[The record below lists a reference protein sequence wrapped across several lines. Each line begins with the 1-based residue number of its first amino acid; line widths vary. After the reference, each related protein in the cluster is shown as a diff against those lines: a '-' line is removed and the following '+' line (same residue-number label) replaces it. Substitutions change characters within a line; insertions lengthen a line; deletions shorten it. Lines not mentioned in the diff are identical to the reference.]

1 MLYGAD
7 YNPDQWPEEVWDDD
21 VRLMQEAGVNIVSL
35 GIFAW
40 SRIQPAEDVWD
51 FGWLDTVIGKL
62 HAGGIAVNLATAT
75 ASPPPW
81 VSARYPETLPAD
93 EAGASYW
100 PGSRQHFAPSS
111 PTYRRLAGELVRRLA
126 ERYARHP
133 AVVMWHVGNEFGCH
147 LPMDFSDAA
156 RDAYRVWLRDKYAT
170 IDALN
175 DAWGTSFWSQRY
187 GAFDEIF
194 PPRLAPYSHNPSSML
209 DYRRFTSDMLL
220 ECYLMERSILHEAG
234 ATQPITTNF
243 MGPFKPADY
252 RRWAP
257 YMDVIAD
264 DCYPDPANPNRVRD
278 AAFQR
283 DLVRSLKPG
292 VPWLLW
298 EQATDAVNW
307 RPSNPGK
314 RPGALMAETAQ
325 SIARGA
331 DGIMFFQ
338 WRQSRAGSEKFHS
351 AMLPHAGTETR
362 VWNAVTELG
371 ARLAALPD
379 LPAPGRDAQVALVF
393 DWESWWAVEER
404 DHPTEVDYLA
414 LVLEWYG
421 ALHARGIQVDIVAPE
436 EVDRGYDLVVAP
448 VLYLLREEGAVVLE
462 RFVAA
467 GGTLLTGPF
476 TDIVDAHDQFRE
488 GGFLT
493 QLSTVLGLRYE
504 DFGALGGASTGG
516 TGVGSLLPP
525 SAPTTRAA
533 TAGGTVAFRLGD
545 AAYAGRLV
553 AERVHAA
560 GADVVAAFDDGLMAG
575 SPALTRHRHGAGEAW
590 YVATQPRADG
600 LDAIVA
606 AVAEASGVHPVVANL
621 PAGVEAAR
629 RGDLVTLINHGD
641 ETVEVT
647 FAGTDAETGAVVS
660 HVVLD
665 PQSAVFLLAPAP
677 SVEGALRGMG
687 ARGTLLESVYPAS
700 DRRGRA
706 KGSEKKAGP

>member
-7 YNPDQWPEEVWDDD
+7 YNPDQWPEEVWDED
-21 VRLMQEAGVNIVSL
+21 VRLMKEAGVNIVSL

-51 FGWLDTVIGKL
+51 FAWLDTVIEKL

-81 VSARYPETLPAD
+81 VSATYPETLPAD
-93 EAGASYW
+93 ESGASYW

-126 ERYARHP
+126 ERYAHHP

-147 LPMDFSDAA
+147 LWMDFSDAA
-156 RDAYRVWLRDKYAT
+156 RDAYRVWLRNRYAT

-187 GAFDEIF
+187 GAFDEVF

-209 DYRRFTSDMLL
+209 DWRRFTSDMLL
-220 ECYLMERSILHEAG
+220 ECYLMEREILLEAG

-252 RRWAP
+252 RKWAP
-257 YMDVIAD
+257 HMDVIAD

-283 DLVRSLKPG
+283 DLIRSLKPG
-292 VPWLLW
+292 TPWLLW

-307 RPSNPGK
+307 RPANPGK

-325 SIARGA
+325 SVARGA

-351 AMLPHAGTETR
+351 AMLPHAGTQTR
-362 VWNAVTELG
+362 TWGAVTELG
-371 ARLAALPD
+371 ARLAALPP
-379 LPAPGRDAQVALVF
+379 LPAPGRDAHVGLVF
-393 DWESWWAVEER
+393 DWENWWAVEER
-404 DHPTEVDYLA
+404 DHPTEIDYLA

-421 ALHARGIQVDIVAPE
+421 AFHERGIQVDVITPE
-436 EVDRGYDLVVAP
+436 EARLGYDLVVAP
-448 VLYLLREEGAVVLE
+448 ALYLLRDEGAAALTG
-462 RFVAA
+462 FVQG

-476 TDIVDAHDQFRE
+476 TDIVDGDDQFRD

-493 QLSTVLGLRYE
+493 QLADALGLRFE
-504 DFGALGGASTGG
+504 DFGALAGTSSGGS
-516 TGVGSLLPP
+516 GVGALNDE
-525 SAPTTRAA
+525 AVQAARAA
-533 TAGGTVAFRLGD
+533 AAAGTVEFAFDGAVHR
-545 AAYAGRLV
+545 GRLV
-553 AERVHAA
+553 AESVHATTA
-560 GADVVAAFDDGLMAG
+560 HAVATFRTGPNAG
-575 SPALTRHRHGAGEAW
+575 SPALTRHAFGAGEAW
-590 YVATQPRADG
+590 YTATQPVGAG
-600 LDAIVA
+600 LGAVVDAVVA
-606 AVAEASGVHPVVANL
+606 ASGVRPVVEGL

-641 ETVEVT
+641 ARVEIEIDGV
-647 FAGTDAETGAVVS
+647 DAETGVDTGLVALEPQAVAF
-660 HVVLD
+660 VLS
-665 PQSAVFLLAPAP
+665 PARPAQPAASAAAPHT
-677 SVEGALRGMG
+677 V
-687 ARGTLLESVYPAS
+687 TLP
-700 DRRGRA
+700 
-706 KGSEKKAGP
+706 

>member
-7 YNPDQWPEEVWDDD
+7 YNPDQWPEDVWDED
-21 VRLMQEAGVNIVSL
+21 VRLMREAGVNIVSL

-40 SRIQPAEDVWD
+40 SRLQPAEGEWD
-51 FGWLDTVIGKL
+51 FDWLDTVIAKL
-62 HAGGIAVNLATAT
+62 HAGGIQVNLATAT

-81 VSARYPETLPAD
+81 VSAQYPETLPTD
-93 EAGASYW
+93 ESGASYW

-147 LPMDFSDAA
+147 LWMDYSDAA
-156 RDAYRVWLRDKYAT
+156 RDAYRAWLREGYGT

-175 DAWGTSFWSQRY
+175 AAWGTSFWSQRY
-187 GAFDEIF
+187 DHFDEIF

-209 DYRRFTSDMLL
+209 DFRRFTSDMLL
-220 ECYLMERSILHEAG
+220 ECYLMERGILIEAG

-252 RRWAP
+252 SRWAP
-257 YMDVIAD
+257 HMDVIAD
-264 DCYPDPANPNRVRD
+264 DCYPDPSNPNRVRD

-314 RPGALMAETAQ
+314 KPGVLVAETAQ

-351 AMLPHAGTETR
+351 AMLPHAGTQTQTWR
-362 VWNAVTELG
+362 AVTDLG
-371 ARLAALPD
+371 ARLGALPE
-379 LPAPGRDAQVALVF
+379 LPPPGRDARTALIF
-393 DWESWWAVEER
+393 DWENWWAVEER
-404 DHPTEVDYLA
+404 DHPTQVDYLA

-436 EVDRGYDLVVAP
+436 RVDAGYDLVIAP
-448 VLYLLREEGAVVLE
+448 ALYLLRDEGAEAL
-462 RFVAA
+462 RSFVED
-467 GGTLLTGPF
+467 GGTLLAGPF
-476 TDIVDAHDQFRE
+476 TDIVDQHDQFRA

-493 QLSTVLGLRYE
+493 QLGPLLGVRFE
-504 DFGALGGASTGG
+504 DFGALPGASTGG
-516 TGVGSLLPP
+516 MGVG
-525 SAPTTRAA
+525 AGVGAQIA
-533 TAGGTVAFRLGD
+533 NAAGGSVVSVRFGD
-545 AAYAGRLV
+545 RSFGGRLV
-553 AERVHAA
+553 AESVHAEA
-560 GADVVAAFDDGLMAG
+560 AEVVATFGDGLAAG
-575 SPALTRHRHGAGEAW
+575 GPALTRNPHGLGEAW
-590 YVATQPRADG
+590 YVATMPDTEG
-600 LDAIVA
+600 LDAVVS
-606 AVAEASGVHPVVANL
+606 AVLAASGVRPVVENL

-629 RGDLVTLINHGD
+629 RGDLVTVVNHGD
-641 ETVEVT
+641 ESAEI
-647 FAGTDAETGAVVS
+647 AIEGTDAETGAPLGVRV
-660 HVVLD
+660 
-665 PQSAVFLLAPAP
+665 LAPQG
-677 SVEGALRGMG
+677 VLFALSRLD
-687 ARGTLLESVYPAS
+687 AEPHALPRESALS
-700 DRRGRA
+700 
-706 KGSEKKAGP
+706 S

>member
-21 VRLMQEAGVNIVSL
+21 VRLMREAGVNIVSL

-40 SRIQPAEDVWD
+40 SRIQPSEDVWD
-51 FGWLDTVIGKL
+51 FAWLDTVIDKL

-81 VSARYPETLPAD
+81 VSATYPDTLPAD
-93 EAGASYW
+93 ESGASYW

-126 ERYARHP
+126 ERYAHHP

-147 LPMDFSDAA
+147 LWMDFSDAA
-156 RDAYRVWLRDKYAT
+156 RDAYRGWLENRYAT
-170 IDALN
+170 VEALN

-209 DYRRFTSDMLL
+209 DWRRFTSDMLL
-220 ECYLMERSILHEAG
+220 ECYLMEREILLEAG

-257 YMDVIAD
+257 FMDVIAD

-307 RPSNPGK
+307 RPANPGK
-314 RPGALMAETAQ
+314 RPGALVAETAQ

-362 VWNAVTELG
+362 TWDAVTELG
-371 ARLAALPD
+371 ARLAALPE

-393 DWESWWAVEER
+393 DWENWWAVEER

-421 ALHARGIQVDIVAPE
+421 AFHARNIQVDVVGPE
-436 EVDRGYDLVVAP
+436 EVDHGYDLVVAP
-448 VLYLLREEGAVVLE
+448 ALYLLRDEGASALA
-462 RFVAA
+462 RFVDD

-476 TDIVDAHDQFRE
+476 TDIVDRHDQFRS

-493 QLSTVLGLRYE
+493 QLGPVLGLRYE
-504 DFGALGGASTGG
+504 DFGALAGESAGAA
-516 TGVGSLLPP
+516 GVGAL
-525 SAPTTRAA
+525 SADAVQAA
-533 TAGGTVAFRLGD
+533 RDAAARGTVTFDLDGAEQS
-545 AAYAGRLV
+545 GRLV
-553 AERVHAA
+553 AEAVHATGA
-560 GADVVAAFDDGLMAG
+560 GVVASFTSGPQAG
-575 SPALTRHRHGAGEAW
+575 SPALTRHRFGSGEAW
-590 YVATQPRADG
+590 YAATQPSPDA
-600 LDAIVA
+600 LDAVVA
-606 AVAEASGVHPVVANL
+606 AVVAASGVRPVVADL

-629 RGDLVTLINHGD
+629 RGELVTLINHGD
-641 ETVEVT
+641 ARVEI
-647 FAGTDAETGAVVS
+647 AIDGTDAETGVAVDR
-660 HVVLD
+660 VVLD
-665 PQSAVFLLAPAP
+665 PQGVAFVTAPVAAGAAAPA
-677 SVEGALRGMG
+677 
-687 ARGTLLESVYPAS
+687 
-700 DRRGRA
+700 
-706 KGSEKKAGP
+706 AGVAVAHS

>member
-7 YNPDQWPEEVWDDD
+7 YNPDQWPEEVWDED

-40 SRIQPAEDVWD
+40 SRIQPAEGVWD
-51 FGWLDTVIGKL
+51 FAWLDTVIEKL

-81 VSARYPETLPAD
+81 VSRNHPETLPAN
-93 EAGASYW
+93 ESGASYW

-126 ERYARHP
+126 ERYVHHP

-147 LPMDFSDAA
+147 LWMDFSDAA
-156 RDAYRVWLRDKYAT
+156 RDAYRDWLHKRYAT
-170 IDALN
+170 VDALN

-187 GAFDEIF
+187 GSFDEIF

-209 DYRRFTSDMLL
+209 DWRRFTSDMLL
-220 ECYLMERSILHEAG
+220 ECYLMERQILRKAG

-252 RRWAP
+252 RKWAP
-257 YMDVIAD
+257 HMDVIAD

-307 RPSNPGK
+307 RPANPGK
-314 RPGALMAETAQ
+314 RPGALAAESAQ

-362 VWNAVTELG
+362 TWDAVTELG
-371 ARLAALPD
+371 ARLAALPK

-393 DWESWWAVEER
+393 DWENWWAVEER
-404 DHPTEVDYLA
+404 DHPTEIDYLA
-414 LVLEWYG
+414 VVLEWYG
-421 ALHARGIQVDIVAPE
+421 AFHARNIQVDIVGPE
-436 EVDRGYDLVVAP
+436 EVDHGYALVVAP
-448 VLYLLREEGAVVLE
+448 ALYLLRDEGASALA
-462 RFVAA
+462 RFVDD

-476 TDIVDAHDQFRE
+476 TDIVDAHDHFRD

-493 QLSTVLGLRYE
+493 QLGPVLGLRFE
-504 DFGALGGASTGG
+504 DFGALAGQSSGGA
-516 TGVGSLLPP
+516 GVGAL
-525 SAPTTRAA
+525 SADAVQAA
-533 TAGGTVAFRLGD
+533 RD
-545 AAYAGRLV
+545 AAGRGAVTFDFGGVERSGRLV
-553 AERVHAA
+553 AEAVHAT
-560 GADVVAAFDDGLMAG
+560 GATAVATFSSGLQSG
-575 SPALTRHRHGAGEAW
+575 SPALTRHRFGSGEAW
-590 YVATQPRADG
+590 YTATQPSADAI
-600 LDAIVA
+600 DAIVG
-606 AVAEASGVHPVVANL
+606 AVVEASGVRPVVADL

-629 RGDLVTLINHGD
+629 RGDLITLINHGD
-641 ETVEVT
+641 ARVEIT
-647 FAGTDAETGAVVS
+647 IDGTDAETGVAVEC
-660 HVVLD
+660 VVLD
-665 PQSAVFLLAPAP
+665 GQGVAFVSAPVDTA
-677 SVEGALRGMG
+677 GA
-687 ARGTLLESVYPAS
+687 AAHSAHAAVAVAES
-700 DRRGRA
+700 
-706 KGSEKKAGP
+706 

>member
-40 SRIQPAEDVWD
+40 SRIQPAEHVWD
-51 FGWLDTVIGKL
+51 FTWLDTVIDKL
-62 HAGGIAVNLATAT
+62 HAGGISVNLATAT

-81 VSARYPETLPAD
+81 VSATYPETLPVD
-93 EAGASYW
+93 ESGASYW

-126 ERYARHP
+126 ERYAQHP

-147 LPMDFSDAA
+147 LWMDFSDAA
-156 RDAYRVWLRDKYAT
+156 RDAYRVWLAKRYGT

-175 DAWGTSFWSQRY
+175 AAWGTSFWSQTY
-187 GAFDEIF
+187 GAFHEIF

-209 DYRRFTSDMLL
+209 DWRRFTSDMLL
-220 ECYLMERSILHEAG
+220 ECYLAERKILLDAG

-257 YMDVIAD
+257 HMDVIAD
-264 DCYPDPANPNRVRD
+264 DCYPDPANPHRIRD

-283 DLVRSLKPG
+283 DLIRSLKPG
-292 VPWLLW
+292 VPWMLW

-307 RPSNPGK
+307 RPGNPGK

-351 AMLPHAGTETR
+351 AMLPHAGRQTR
-362 VWNAVTELG
+362 TWDAVTELG
-371 ARLAALPD
+371 ARLAALGD

-393 DWESWWAVEER
+393 DWENWWAVEER
-404 DHPTEVDYLA
+404 DHPTEIDYLA
-414 LVLEWYG
+414 LTLEWYG
-421 ALHARGIQVDIVAPE
+421 AFHERGIQVDIIAPE
-436 EVDRGYDLVVAP
+436 EAGAGYDLVVAP
-448 VLYLLREEGAVVLE
+448 VMYLLREEGASAIA
-462 RFVAA
+462 RFVED
-467 GGTLLTGPF
+467 GGTLVTGPF
-476 TDIVDAHDQFRE
+476 SDIVDENDQFRS

-493 QLSTVLGLRYE
+493 LLGDVVGLRYE
-504 DFGALGGASTGG
+504 DFGALAGESSGGS
-516 TGVGSLLPP
+516 GVGALSIE
-525 SAPTTRAA
+525 AA
-533 TAGGTVAFRLGD
+533 HAAREAASRGTVSFSFNGVSC
-545 AAYAGRLV
+545 AGRLV
-553 AERVHAA
+553 AESVHAA
-560 GADVVAAFDDGLMAG
+560 GATVLGTFQTGLHAG
-575 SPALTRHRHGAGEAW
+575 SPALTSHRFGAGEAW
-590 YVATQPRADG
+590 YVATHPSGDA
-600 LDAIVA
+600 LDAIVD
-606 AVAEASGVHPVVANL
+606 AVVSASGVRPVVAEV
-621 PAGVEAAR
+621 PAGVEVAR

-641 ETVEVT
+641 DPVEV
-647 FAGTDAETGAVVS
+647 AIDGTDAETGAAVERVS
-660 HVVLD
+660 LEPQGVAFVLS
-665 PQSAVFLLAPAP
+665 PVATAAARPAP
-677 SVEGALRGMG
+677 LVDAT
-687 ARGTLLESVYPAS
+687 AF
-700 DRRGRA
+700 
-706 KGSEKKAGP
+706 

>member
-21 VRLMQEAGVNIVSL
+21 VRLMREAGVNIVSL

-40 SRIQPAEDVWD
+40 SRIQPAEGVWD
-51 FGWLDTVIGKL
+51 FAWLDTVIDKL
-62 HAGGIAVNLATAT
+62 HVGGIAVNLATAT

-81 VSARYPETLPAD
+81 VSRTYPETLPAN
-93 EAGASYW
+93 ESGASYW

-111 PTYRRLAGELVRRLA
+111 PVYRRLAGELVRRLA
-126 ERYARHP
+126 ERYAHHP

-147 LPMDFSDAA
+147 LWMDYSDAA
-156 RDAYRVWLRDKYAT
+156 RDAYRDWLQKRYAT
-170 IDALN
+170 VDALN

-187 GAFDEIF
+187 GSFDEIF

-209 DYRRFTSDMLL
+209 DWRRFTSDMLL
-220 ECYLMERSILHEAG
+220 ECYLMEREILLEAG

-252 RRWAP
+252 RKWAP
-257 YMDVIAD
+257 HMDVIAD

-307 RPSNPGK
+307 RPANPGK
-314 RPGALMAETAQ
+314 RPGALVAETAQ
-325 SIARGA
+325 SVARGA

-351 AMLPHAGTETR
+351 AMLPHAGTDTR
-362 VWNAVTELG
+362 TWDAVTELG
-371 ARLAALPD
+371 ARLTALPE

-393 DWESWWAVEER
+393 DWENWWAVEER
-404 DHPTEVDYLA
+404 DHPTEIDYLA

-421 ALHARGIQVDIVAPE
+421 AFHGRNIQVDIVGPE
-436 EVDRGYDLVVAP
+436 EVDHGYALVVAP
-448 VLYLLREEGAVVLE
+448 ALYLLRDEGASALA
-462 RFVAA
+462 RFVDD

-476 TDIVDAHDQFRE
+476 TDIVDAHDHFRD

-493 QLSTVLGLRYE
+493 QLGPVLGLRFE
-504 DFGALGGASTGG
+504 DFGALAGQSSGGA
-516 TGVGSLLPP
+516 GVGAL
-525 SAPTTRAA
+525 SADAVQAA
-533 TAGGTVAFRLGD
+533 RDAAGRGAVAFDFDGAELS
-545 AAYAGRLV
+545 GRLV
-553 AERVHAA
+553 AEAVHAT
-560 GADVVAAFDDGLMAG
+560 GATAVARFSSGLQSG
-575 SPALTRHRHGAGEAW
+575 SPALTRHRFGSGEAW
-590 YVATQPRADG
+590 YTATQPGADAI
-600 LDAIVA
+600 DAIVA
-606 AVAEASGVHPVVANL
+606 AVVEASGVRPVVADL

-629 RGDLVTLINHGD
+629 RGELVTLINHGD
-641 ETVEVT
+641 ARVEIT
-647 FAGTDAETGAVVS
+647 IDGTDAETGVAVER
-660 HVVLD
+660 VVLD
-665 PQSAVFLLAPAP
+665 SQGVAFVSAPVDTA
-677 SVEGALRGMG
+677 
-687 ARGTLLESVYPAS
+687 GTAAHS
-700 DRRGRA
+700 GRA
-706 KGSEKKAGP
+706 AVADS

>member
-7 YNPDQWPEEVWDDD
+7 YNPDQWPEEVWDED
-21 VRLMQEAGVNIVSL
+21 VRLMREAGVNIVSL

-51 FGWLDTVIGKL
+51 FDWLDTVIGKL
-62 HAGGIAVNLATAT
+62 HAGGISVNLATAT

-81 VSARYPETLPAD
+81 VSKNHPETLPAD
-93 EAGASYW
+93 ESGASYW

-126 ERYARHP
+126 ERYAHHP

-147 LPMDFSDAA
+147 LWMDFSDAA
-156 RDAYRVWLRDKYAT
+156 RDAYRAWLEKKHT
-170 IDALN
+170 TVDALN

-187 GAFDEIF
+187 GSFEEIF

-209 DYRRFTSDMLL
+209 DWRRFTSDMLL
-220 ECYLMERSILHEAG
+220 ECYLLEREILLAAG
-234 ATQPITTNF
+234 VTQPITTNF

-257 YMDVIAD
+257 HMDVIAD
-264 DCYPDPANPNRVRD
+264 DCYPDPSDPHRIRD

-307 RPSNPGK
+307 RPANPGK
-314 RPGALMAETAQ
+314 RPGALVAETAQ

-362 VWNAVTELG
+362 TWNAVTELG
-371 ARLAALPD
+371 ARLAALPE

-393 DWESWWAVEER
+393 DWENWWAVEER
-404 DHPTEVDYLA
+404 DHPTEIDYLA

-421 ALHARGIQVDIVAPE
+421 GFHSRGIQVDIVGPE
-436 EVDRGYDLVVAP
+436 EVDRAYDLVVAP
-448 VLYLLREEGAVVLE
+448 ALYLLRDDGAAAIT
-462 RFVAA
+462 RFVED

-476 TDIVDAHDQFRE
+476 SDIVDARDQFRD
-488 GGFLT
+488 GGFVT
-493 QLSTVLGLRYE
+493 QLGPVLGLRFE
-504 DFGALGGASTGG
+504 DFGALPGASAGG
-516 TGVGSLLPP
+516 SGIGAL
-525 SAPTTRAA
+525 
-533 TAGGTVAFRLGD
+533 TAGPSPAAPSGGGVTFTLGGQPRT
-545 AAYAGRLV
+545 GRLV
-553 AERVHAA
+553 AESVHPA
-560 GADVVAAFDDGLMAG
+560 GATVVASFDSGLRAG
-575 SPALTRHRHGAGEAW
+575 APALTRHRFGTGEAW
-590 YVATQPRADG
+590 YVATQPDADG
-600 LDAIVA
+600 VDAVVATVVA
-606 AVAEASGVHPVVANL
+606 ASGARPVVDGL
-621 PAGVEAAR
+621 PEGVEAAR
-629 RGDLVTLINHGD
+629 RGDLVTLINHG
-641 ETVEVT
+641 ETAVEVAVT
-647 FAGTDAETGAVVS
+647 GTDAESGLAVER
-660 HVVLD
+660 VVLD
-665 PQSAVFLLAPAP
+665 TQGVAFLFVPAVAAAEPEAPAAQDA
-677 SVEGALRGMG
+677 V
-687 ARGTLLESVYPAS
+687 TVV
-700 DRRGRA
+700 
-706 KGSEKKAGP
+706 

>member
-7 YNPDQWPEEVWDDD
+7 YNPDQWPEEVWDED

-40 SRIQPAEDVWD
+40 SRIQPAEGVWD
-51 FGWLDTVIGKL
+51 FGWLDTVIDKL
-62 HAGGIAVNLATAT
+62 HAGGIQVNLATAT

-81 VSARYPETLPAD
+81 VSATYPETLPVD
-93 EAGASYW
+93 ENGASYW

-126 ERYARHP
+126 ERYAQHP

-147 LPMDFSDAA
+147 LWMDFSDAA
-156 RDAYRVWLRDKYAT
+156 RDAYRDWLTQRYGT

-175 DAWGTSFWSQRY
+175 AAWGTSFWSQTY
-187 GAFDEIF
+187 GAFHEIF

-209 DYRRFTSDMLL
+209 DWHRFTSDMLL
-220 ECYLMERSILHEAG
+220 ECYLAERRILLDAG

-257 YMDVIAD
+257 HMDVIAD
-264 DCYPDPANPNRVRD
+264 DCYPDPANPHRIRD

-283 DLVRSLKPG
+283 DLIRSLKPG

-307 RPSNPGK
+307 RPGNPGK

-362 VWNAVTELG
+362 TWGAVTELG
-371 ARLAALPD
+371 ARLAALGD

-393 DWESWWAVEER
+393 DWENWWAVEER
-404 DHPTEVDYLA
+404 DHPTEIDYLA
-414 LVLEWYG
+414 LTLEWYG
-421 ALHARGIQVDIVAPE
+421 AFHDRGIQVDIIAPE
-436 EVDRGYDLVVAP
+436 DAGTGYDLVVAP
-448 VLYLLREEGAVVLE
+448 VLYLLRDEGAATIA
-462 RFVAA
+462 RFVED
-467 GGTLLTGPF
+467 GGTLITGPF
-476 TDIVDAHDQFRE
+476 TDIVDEHDQFRT

-493 QLSTVLGLRYE
+493 LLGDVVGLRYE
-504 DFGALGGASTGG
+504 DFGALAGESTGG
-516 TGVGSLLPP
+516 SGVGAL
-525 SAPTTRAA
+525 SA
-533 TAGGTVAFRLGD
+533 D
-545 AAYAGRLV
+545 AAQAARSAAARGTASFSFEGTSHTGRLV
-553 AERVHAA
+553 AESVHAA
-560 GADVVAAFDDGLMAG
+560 GATVLGAFTTGLQAG
-575 SPALTRHRHGAGEAW
+575 SPAVTRNRFGAGEAW
-590 YVATQPRADG
+590 YVATQPDH
-600 LDAIVA
+600 DAIAAIVEAVVA
-606 AVAEASGVHPVVANL
+606 ASGVRPVVGDL
-621 PAGVEAAR
+621 PDGVEAAR
-629 RGDLVTLINHGD
+629 RGELVTLINHGD
-641 ETVEVT
+641 DPVVV
-647 FAGTDAETGAVVS
+647 AVSGTDAESGA
-660 HVVLD
+660 
-665 PQSAVFLLAPAP
+665 AVAQ
-677 SVEGALRGMG
+677 V
-687 ARGTLLESVYPAS
+687 LLESQGVAFVLSPIEALPA
-700 DRRGRA
+700 G
-706 KGSEKKAGP
+706 AGTLAGTAHR

>member
-7 YNPDQWPEEVWDDD
+7 YNPDQWPEEVWDED

-51 FGWLDTVIGKL
+51 FAWLDTVIEKL

-81 VSARYPETLPAD
+81 VSARYPETLPTD
-93 EAGASYW
+93 ENGASYW

-111 PTYRRLAGELVRRLA
+111 PVYRRLAGELVRRIA

-156 RDAYRVWLRDKYAT
+156 RDAYRVWLRRKYDDDIA
-170 IDALN
+170 ALN

-187 GAFDEIF
+187 GSFEEVF

-220 ECYLMERSILHEAG
+220 ECYLLEREILLEAG

-257 YMDVIAD
+257 FMDVIAD
-264 DCYPDPANPNRVRD
+264 DCYPDPANPHRVRD

-283 DLVRSLKPG
+283 DLIRSLKPG

-314 RPGALMAETAQ
+314 RPGALMAESAQ

-351 AMLPHAGTETR
+351 AMLPHAGTGTR

-371 ARLAALPD
+371 ARLAALPE
-379 LPAPGRDAQVALVF
+379 LPAPGRDARVALVF

-404 DHPTEVDYLA
+404 DHPTRVDYLA
-414 LVLEWYG
+414 LSLEWYG
-421 ALHARGIQVDIVAPE
+421 ALHARGLLVDIVAPE
-436 EVDRGYDLVVAP
+436 DVDDGYDLVLAP
-448 VLYLLREEGAVVLE
+448 ALYLLRDAGAAALT

-476 TDIVDAHDQFRE
+476 SDIVDEHDQFRD

-493 QLSTVLGLRYE
+493 QLGPVLGLRFE
-504 DFGALGGASTGG
+504 DFGALAGATTGG
-516 TGVGSLLPP
+516 TGVGAQGAHIAD
-525 SAPTTRAA
+525 SAS
-533 TAGGTVAFRLGD
+533 AGAVAFTLEGSSFS
-545 AAYAGRLV
+545 GRLV
-553 AERVHAA
+553 AETVHPM
-560 GADVVAAFDDGLMAG
+560 GAEVVAAFADGLAVG
-575 SPALTRHRHGAGEAW
+575 RPALTRHPYGEGEAW
-590 YVATQPRADG
+590 YVATQPVADG
-600 LDAIVA
+600 LDAVVA
-606 AVAEASGVHPVVANL
+606 AVIEASGVRPVVDDL
-621 PAGVEAAR
+621 PADVEVAR

-641 ETVEVT
+641 VDAEVSIE
-647 FAGTDAETGAVVS
+647 GTDAESGRAVDRLSLASQEVR
-660 HVVLD
+660 
-665 PQSAVFLLAPAP
+665 FILAPA
-677 SVEGALRGMG
+677 G
-687 ARGTLLESVYPAS
+687 PAS
-700 DRRGRA
+700 RRVSARVDA
-706 KGSEKKAGP
+706 SAL

>member
-51 FGWLDTVIGKL
+51 FDWLDTVIGKL
-62 HAGGIAVNLATAT
+62 HGAGIRVNLATAT

-81 VSARYPETLPAD
+81 VSAAYPETLPAD
-93 EAGASYW
+93 ESGASYW

-111 PTYRRLAGELVRRLA
+111 PTYRRLAGDLVRRLA
-126 ERYARHP
+126 DRYAQHP

-175 DAWGTSFWSQRY
+175 VAWGTDFWSQRY

-209 DYRRFTSDMLL
+209 DFRRFTSDMLL
-220 ECYLMERSILHEAG
+220 ECYLMERSILQEAG

-257 YMDVIAD
+257 FMDVIAD
-264 DCYPDPANPNRVRD
+264 DCYPDPSNPNRVRD

-283 DLVRSLKPG
+283 DLMRSLKPG

-362 VWNAVTELG
+362 IWDAVTELG

-379 LPAPGRDAQVALVF
+379 LPAPGRDARVALVF
-393 DWESWWAVEER
+393 DWENWWAVEER

-421 ALHARGIQVDIVAPE
+421 AFHARNIQVDIVGPE
-436 EVDRGYDLVVAP
+436 DVDGGYDLVVAP
-448 VLYLLREEGAVVLE
+448 LLYLLREEGAVALE

-467 GGTLLTGPF
+467 GGTLLAGPF
-476 TDIVDAHDQFRE
+476 TDIVDEHDQFRD

-493 QLSTVLGLRYE
+493 QLGPVLGVRFE

-516 TGVGSLLPP
+516 TGVGAQQSRG
-525 SAPTTRAA
+525 SGSGA
-533 TAGGTVAFRLGD
+533 TVAFRFGD
-545 AAYAGRLV
+545 VVSPGRLV
-553 AERVHAA
+553 AERVHATEA
-560 GADVVAAFDDGLMAG
+560 EVVAVFDDGLTAG
-575 SPALTRHRHGAGEAW
+575 SPALTRHRYGTGEAW
-590 YVATQPRADG
+590 YIATQPASEG
-600 LDAIVA
+600 LGAIVQ
-606 AVAEASGVHPVVANL
+606 AVVEASGVLPVVADL

-641 ETVEVT
+641 RDAIVAIE
-647 FAGTDAETGAVVS
+647 GTDAETGAALSRRLLEPQQVAF
-660 HVVLD
+660 VLA
-665 PQSAVFLLAPAP
+665 PAATEPPAFAVDAPALAPAP
-677 SVEGALRGMG
+677 L
-687 ARGTLLESVYPAS
+687 P
-700 DRRGRA
+700 
-706 KGSEKKAGP
+706 

>member
-7 YNPDQWPEEVWDDD
+7 YNPDQWPEEVWDED
-21 VRLMQEAGVNIVSL
+21 VRLMREAGVNIVSL

-51 FGWLDTVIGKL
+51 FEWLDTVIGKL
-62 HAGGIAVNLATAT
+62 HAGGIRVNLATAT

-81 VSARYPETLPAD
+81 VSATYPETLPAD
-93 EAGASYW
+93 ESGASYW

-126 ERYARHP
+126 ERYVDHP

-147 LPMDFSDAA
+147 LWMDFSDAA
-156 RDAYRVWLRDKYAT
+156 RDAYRGWLGKRYAT
-170 IDALN
+170 IEALN

-187 GAFDEIF
+187 GSFDEIF

-209 DYRRFTSDMLL
+209 DWRRFTSDMLL
-220 ECYLMERSILHEAG
+220 ECYLMEREILLAAG

-257 YMDVIAD
+257 FMDVIAD
-264 DCYPDPANPNRVRD
+264 DCYPDPANPHRVRD

-283 DLVRSLKPG
+283 DLVRSLKPD

-307 RPSNPGK
+307 RPANPGK
-314 RPGALMAETAQ
+314 RPGALVAETAQ

-351 AMLPHAGTETR
+351 AMLPHAGTDTR
-362 VWNAVTELG
+362 TWAAVTNLG
-371 ARLAALPD
+371 ARLAALPE

-393 DWESWWAVEER
+393 DWENWWAVEER
-404 DHPTEVDYLA
+404 DHPTEIDYLA
-414 LVLEWYG
+414 VALAWYG
-421 ALHARGIQVDIVAPE
+421 AFHSRGIQVDIVGPE
-436 EVDRGYDLVVAP
+436 EVDRSYDLVVAP
-448 VLYLLREEGAVVLE
+448 ALYLLRDEGAAAIT
-462 RFVAA
+462 RFVDE

-476 TDIVDAHDQFRE
+476 SDIVDAHDQFRD

-493 QLSTVLGLRYE
+493 LLGPALGVRFE
-504 DFGALGGASTGG
+504 DFGALAGAAAGAN
-516 TGVGSLLPP
+516 GVGALNVDAAHAAH
-525 SAPTTRAA
+525 SAA
-533 TAGGTVAFRLGD
+533 AGGEVSFTLGGSSLT
-545 AAYAGRLV
+545 GRLV
-553 AERVHAA
+553 AEAVHP
-560 GADVVAAFDDGLMAG
+560 ADASVVATFTSGLRTG
-575 SPALTRHRHGAGEAW
+575 SPALTRHRFGAGEAW
-590 YVATQPRADG
+590 YVATQPDADG
-600 LDAIVA
+600 IDAVVS
-606 AVAEASGVHPVVANL
+606 AVVEASGVRPVVDAL

-641 ETVEVT
+641 TAVEVGVT
-647 FAGTDAETGAVVS
+647 GTDAETGLAVER
-660 HVVLD
+660 VVLEA
-665 PQSAVFLLAPAP
+665 QGVAFLFVPASPDDSAPASLDASAPGDAAP
-677 SVEGALRGMG
+677 SAPSAELSA
-687 ARGTLLESVYPAS
+687 AR
-700 DRRGRA
+700 
-706 KGSEKKAGP
+706 

>member
-7 YNPDQWPEEVWDDD
+7 YNPDQWPERVWDDD

-40 SRIQPAEDVWD
+40 SRIQPSEDVWD
-51 FGWLDTVIGKL
+51 FAWLDTVIDKL
-62 HAGGIAVNLATAT
+62 HAGGISVNLATAT

-93 EAGASYW
+93 ESGASYW

-126 ERYARHP
+126 ERYAQHP

-147 LPMDFSDAA
+147 LPTDFSDAA
-156 RDAYRVWLRDKYAT
+156 RDAYRVWLRERYET

-175 DAWGTSFWSQRY
+175 EAWGTSFWSQRY
-187 GAFDEIF
+187 GSFEEIF

-209 DYRRFTSDMLL
+209 DFRRFTSDMLL
-220 ECYLMERSILHEAG
+220 ECYLMERRILLDGG

-243 MGPFKPADY
+243 MGAFKPADY

-257 YMDVIAD
+257 HMDVIAD

-278 AAFQR
+278 SAFQR

-314 RPGALMAETAQ
+314 RPGVLMAETAQ
-325 SIARGA
+325 SIGRGA

-351 AMLPHAGTETR
+351 AMLPHAGTQTR
-362 VWNAVTELG
+362 TWDAVTELG
-371 ARLAALPD
+371 ARLAALPG
-379 LPAPGRDAQVALVF
+379 LPAPGRDARVALVF
-393 DWESWWAVEER
+393 DWENWWAVEER
-404 DHPTEVDYLA
+404 DHPTEIDYLA
-414 LVLEWYG
+414 LSLEWYG
-421 ALHARGIQVDIVAPE
+421 ALHRRGLMVDIVAPE
-436 EVDRGYDLVVAP
+436 EVDDGYDLVVAP
-448 VLYLLREEGAVVLE
+448 ALYLLRDEGGAALS

-476 TDIVDAHDQFRE
+476 TDIVDEHDQFRD

-493 QLSTVLGLRYE
+493 QLGPVLGVRFE
-504 DFGALGGASTGG
+504 DFGALHGAATGG
-516 TGVGSLLPP
+516 TGVGAQ
-525 SAPTTRAA
+525 SARSGGPTT
-533 TAGGTVAFRLGD
+533 TAGFRVAGGAHR
-545 AAYAGRLV
+545 GRLV
-553 AERVHAA
+553 AERVHAT
-560 GADVVAAFDDGLMAG
+560 GAEVVATFSDGSAAG

-590 YVATQPRADG
+590 YVATQPVAEG
-600 LDAIVA
+600 LDAVVG
-606 AVAEASGVHPVVANL
+606 AVIEASGVRPVVDEL
-621 PAGVEAAR
+621 PPAVEAAR
-629 RGDLVTLINHGD
+629 RGDLVTLINHSD
-641 ETVEVT
+641 EHVEVSL
-647 FAGTDAETGAVVS
+647 AGTDAESGAAVERITLPPQGVRFVS
-660 HVVLD
+660 VAITTAE
-665 PQSAVFLLAPAP
+665 S
-677 SVEGALRGMG
+677 
-687 ARGTLLESVYPAS
+687 ARGSASVTA
-700 DRRGRA
+700 
-706 KGSEKKAGP
+706 

>member
-7 YNPDQWPEEVWDDD
+7 YNPDQWSEEVWDED

-40 SRIQPAEDVWD
+40 SRIQPSEGVWD
-51 FGWLDTVIGKL
+51 FAWLDTVIDKL

-81 VSARYPETLPAD
+81 VSRTYPETLPAD
-93 EAGASYW
+93 ESGASYW

-111 PTYRRLAGELVRRLA
+111 PVYRRLAGELVRRLA
-126 ERYARHP
+126 ERYAHHP

-147 LPMDFSDAA
+147 LWMDFSDAA
-156 RDAYRVWLRDKYAT
+156 RDAYRDWLRGRYAT
-170 IDALN
+170 VDALN

-187 GAFDEIF
+187 GSFDEIF

-209 DYRRFTSDMLL
+209 DWRRFTSDMLL
-220 ECYLMERSILHEAG
+220 ECYLMERQILQAAG
-234 ATQPITTNF
+234 ARQPITTNF

-257 YMDVIAD
+257 HMDVIAD

-283 DLVRSLKPG
+283 DLVRSMKPG

-307 RPSNPGK
+307 RPANAGK
-314 RPGALMAETAQ
+314 RPGALVAETAQ

-351 AMLPHAGTETR
+351 AMLPHAGTGTR
-362 VWNAVTELG
+362 TWDAVTALG
-371 ARLAALPD
+371 ARLAALPA
-379 LPAPGRDAQVALVF
+379 LPPPGRDAQVALVF
-393 DWESWWAVEER
+393 DWENWWAVEER
-404 DHPTEVDYLA
+404 DHPTGIDYLS
-414 LVLEWYG
+414 LMLEWYG
-421 ALHARGIQVDIVAPE
+421 AFHARGIQVDIVGPE
-436 EVDRGYDLVVAP
+436 EADRGYELVVAP
-448 VLYLLREEGAVVLE
+448 ALYLLRDEGAAALT
-462 RFVAA
+462 RFVDD

-476 TDIVDAHDQFRE
+476 TDIVDAHDQFRD

-493 QLSTVLGLRYE
+493 QLGPVLGVRFE
-504 DFGALGGASTGG
+504 DFGALAGA
-516 TGVGSLLPP
+516 
-525 SAPTTRAA
+525 ATRAA
-533 TAGGTVAFRLGD
+533 GVGALDLPASAASASDGVEVVFGLDGTAH
-545 AAYAGRLV
+545 AGRLV
-553 AERVHAA
+553 AESVHPEAA
-560 GADVVAAFDDGLMAG
+560 TVVARFESGPQTGQA
-575 SPALTRHRHGAGEAW
+575 ALTRHRFGAGEAW
-590 YVATQPRADG
+590 YTATQPG
-600 LDAIVA
+600 PDALHAVVA
-606 AVAEASGVHPVVANL
+606 AVVAASGVRPVVADL

-641 ETVEVT
+641 ARAEV
-647 FAGTDAETGAVVS
+647 AIDGTDAESGATVDR
-660 HVVLD
+660 VVLD
-665 PQSAVFLLAPAP
+665 PQGVAFVLAPH
-677 SVEGALRGMG
+677 AL
-687 ARGTLLESVYPAS
+687 P
-700 DRRGRA
+700 
-706 KGSEKKAGP
+706 

>member
-7 YNPDQWPEEVWDDD
+7 YNPDQWPEEVWDED

-51 FGWLDTVIGKL
+51 FEWLDTVMGKL
-62 HAGGIAVNLATAT
+62 HAGGIQVNLATAT

-111 PTYRRLAGELVRRLA
+111 PTYRRLAGDLVRRLA
-126 ERYARHP
+126 ERYAQHP

-156 RDAYRVWLRDKYAT
+156 RDAYRVWLRDRYTT

-187 GAFDEIF
+187 GSFDEIF

-220 ECYLMERSILHEAG
+220 ECYLMERSILHDAG

-257 YMDVIAD
+257 FMDVIAD

-307 RPSNPGK
+307 RPANAGK

-362 VWNAVTELG
+362 VWNAVTDLG
-371 ARLAALPD
+371 ARLAALPQ

-421 ALHARGIQVDIVAPE
+421 AFHARNIQVDIVGPE
-436 EVDRGYDLVVAP
+436 EVEAGYDLVVAP
-448 VLYLLREEGAVVLE
+448 LLYLLRDEGAAALE

-476 TDIVDAHDQFRE
+476 TDIVDQHDQFRG

-493 QLSTVLGLRYE
+493 QLGRVLGVRFE
-504 DFGALGGASTGG
+504 DFGALGGAGTGG
-516 TGVGSLLPP
+516 TGVGAQQSRGPG
-525 SAPTTRAA
+525 AV
-533 TAGGTVAFRLGD
+533 GTVAFRFGD
-545 AAYAGRLV
+545 AVHRGRLV

-560 GADVVAAFDDGLMAG
+560 GAEIVAEFGEGLTAG

-590 YVATQPRADG
+590 YVATQPVAEG
-600 LDAIVA
+600 LDAVVA
-606 AVAEASGVHPVVANL
+606 AVVATSGVGPVVADL
-621 PAGVEAAR
+621 PTGVEAAR

-641 ETVEVT
+641 EIVE
-647 FAGTDAETGAVVS
+647 AAIEGTDAETGAVVDR
-660 HVVLD
+660 VVLES
-665 PQSAVFLLAPAP
+665 QGVAFLLVPAAGRGP
-677 SVEGALRGMG
+677 RLRRSGDH
-687 ARGTLLESVYPAS
+687 GTLLESAYPS
-700 DRRGRA
+700 TV
-706 KGSEKKAGP
+706 SGPRIG

>member
-7 YNPDQWPEEVWDDD
+7 YNPDQWPEEVWDED
-21 VRLMQEAGVNIVSL
+21 VRLMQQAGVNIVSL

-40 SRIQPAEDVWD
+40 SRIQPSEDVWD
-51 FGWLDTVIGKL
+51 FAWLDTVIGKL

-81 VSARYPETLPAD
+81 VSATYPETLPAD
-93 EAGASYW
+93 ESGASYW

-126 ERYARHP
+126 ERYAEHP

-147 LPMDFSDAA
+147 LWMDFSDAA
-156 RDAYRVWLRDKYAT
+156 RDAYRGWLEKRYAT

-187 GAFDEIF
+187 GGFDEIF

-209 DYRRFTSDMLL
+209 DWCRFTSDMLL
-220 ECYLMERSILHEAG
+220 ECYLMEREILLAAG

-252 RRWAP
+252 RKWAP
-257 YMDVIAD
+257 HMDVIAD
-264 DCYPDPANPNRVRD
+264 DCYPDPANPHRVRD

-283 DLVRSLKPG
+283 DLIRSLKPG

-307 RPSNPGK
+307 RPANAGK
-314 RPGALMAETAQ
+314 QPGALMAETAQ
-325 SIARGA
+325 SVARGA

-362 VWNAVTELG
+362 TWNAVTDLG
-371 ARLAALPD
+371 ARLGALPE

-393 DWESWWAVEER
+393 DWENWWAVEER
-404 DHPTEVDYLA
+404 DHPTQIDYLA
-414 LVLEWYG
+414 LILEWYG
-421 ALHARGIQVDIVAPE
+421 AFHARNIQVDIVGPE
-436 EVDRGYDLVVAP
+436 EVDRAYDLVVAP
-448 VLYLLREEGAVVLE
+448 ALYLLRDEGAAALT
-462 RFVAA
+462 RFVED

-476 TDIVDAHDQFRE
+476 TDIVDAHDQFRD

-493 QLSTVLGLRYE
+493 QLGPVLGLRFE
-504 DFGALGGASTGG
+504 DFGALAGAAVSAS
-516 TGVGSLLPP
+516 GVGGLKAETAAVPG
-525 SAPTTRAA
+525 AGAVAGAAA
-533 TAGGTVAFRLGD
+533 TFRLGG
-545 AAYAGRLV
+545 AAQSGRLV
-553 AERVHAA
+553 AESVHAT
-560 GADVVAAFDDGLMAG
+560 GASVVAAFDSGLQAG
-575 SPALTRHRHGAGEAW
+575 APALTRHRFGAGEAW
-590 YVATQPRADG
+590 YVATQPVGNSPSAAGTAPDA
-600 LDAIVA
+600 LDAVVA
-606 AVAEASGVHPVVANL
+606 AVVEASGVRPVVEGL

-641 ETVEVT
+641 ARVEI
-647 FAGTDAETGAVVS
+647 AIECTDAETGRAVERVA
-660 HVVLD
+660 LD
-665 PQSAVFLLAPAP
+665 AQGVAFLLAPAAVPPALATPAAEP
-677 SVEGALRGMG
+677 S
-687 ARGTLLESVYPAS
+687 ARESVPS
-700 DRRGRA
+700 F
-706 KGSEKKAGP
+706 

>member
-51 FGWLDTVIGKL
+51 FAWLDTVIGKL

-100 PGSRQHFAPSS
+100 AGSRQHFAPSS

-126 ERYARHP
+126 ERYAQHP

-257 YMDVIAD
+257 FMDVIAD
-264 DCYPDPANPNRVRD
+264 DCYPDPSNPNRVRD

-371 ARLAALPD
+371 ARLAALPE
-379 LPAPGRDAQVALVF
+379 LPAPGRDAHVALVF

-421 ALHARGIQVDIVAPE
+421 AFHARGIQVDIVGPE
-436 EVDRGYDLVVAP
+436 EVDHGYDLVVAP
-448 VLYLLREEGAVVLE
+448 VLYLLREEGAAALD
-462 RFVAA
+462 RFVTG

-476 TDIVDAHDQFRE
+476 TDIVDEHDQFRD

-493 QLSTVLGLRYE
+493 QLGPVLGLRYE

-516 TGVGSLLPP
+516 TGVGGQSV
-525 SAPTTRAA
+525 RAA
-533 TAGGTVAFRLGD
+533 NADATVAFRLGD
-545 AAYAGRLV
+545 ASYAGRLV

-560 GADVVAAFDDGLMAG
+560 GAEVVAPFDDGLAAG

-590 YVATQPRADG
+590 YVATQPVAEG
-600 LDAIVA
+600 LDAVVA
-606 AVAEASGVHPVVANL
+606 AVAEASGVRPVVPGL

-641 ETVEVT
+641 ETVEVA
-647 FAGTDAETGAVVS
+647 FAGTDAETGAVVAR
-660 HVVLD
+660 VALE
-665 PQSAVFLLAPAP
+665 PQAVAFLLAPVGP
-677 SVEGALRGMG
+677 GAGTLRG
-687 ARGTLLESVYPAS
+687 AESRGTLLESAYPS
-700 DRRGRA
+700 L
-706 KGSEKKAGP
+706 